1 MVVQKNWNNVDTSHQ
16 NPVSESSS
24 GTWGFQAPTK
34 SLHARSNTPNNM
46 QTVSLINLLI
56 VQ

>member
-1 MVVQKNWNNVDTSHQ
+1 MVVQKNWTNVDASQQ

-34 SLHARSNTPNNM
+34 TLTVRSNTPCNM
-46 QTVSLINLLI
+46 QAVSKSFFID
-56 VQ
+56 